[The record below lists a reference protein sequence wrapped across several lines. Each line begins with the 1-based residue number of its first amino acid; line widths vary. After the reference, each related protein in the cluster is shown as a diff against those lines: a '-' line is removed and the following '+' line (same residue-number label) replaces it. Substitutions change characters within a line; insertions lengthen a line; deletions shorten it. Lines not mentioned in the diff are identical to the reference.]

1 MTRQEPHGHRAVQP
15 GFGLQASAHETTSLV
30 TRGVRRLL
38 RNRGLGTLTE
48 FGLSNGR
55 RADILGLDRKGE
67 FTIVEVKSTVEDFRA
82 DNKWRE
88 YLDFCDRFYFA
99 VPCGFTLEI
108 MPPDCGLMVADDWD
122 AAIRRESSRR
132 NLNSTRR
139 RHQLIRFALLASER
153 LARLA
158 ENGEQTAL
166 T

>member
-1 MTRQEPHGHRAVQP
+1 MTARRRNDR
-15 GFGLQASAHETTSLV
+15 ASARETTSLV
-30 TRGVRRLL
+30 TLGVRRFLG
-38 RNRGLGTLTE
+38 NRGLGTLTE

-55 RADILGLDRKGE
+55 RADVMGLDRRGE

-82 DNKWRE
+82 DGKWTE

-99 VPCGFTLEI
+99 VPLGFALEV

-132 NLNSTRR
+132 NLNPARR
-139 RHQLIRFALLASER
+139 RHQLIRFSLLASER

-158 ENGEQTAL
+158 ETVE
-166 T
+166 

>member
-1 MTRQEPHGHRAVQP
+1 MTGQEPHDRASCDRP
-15 GFGLQASAHETTSLV
+15 GSRVSAHETTTLV

-38 RNRGLGTLTE
+38 GNRGLGTLTE
-48 FGLSNGR
+48 FSLPNGR
-55 RADILGLDRKGE
+55 RADVLGLDRKGE

-99 VPCGFTLEI
+99 VPLGFTLEI
-108 MPPDCGLMVADDWD
+108 MPPDCGLMVMDDWD

-158 ENGEQTAL
+158 EHGEESA
-166 T
+166 